1 MKKKLCL
8 LLACVTAL
16 GILFSSCGSRS
27 TGEGVMS
34 DFTATDLEGNTVDE
48 SVFSGYRM
56 TMVNVWATFC
66 TPCLSEMP
74 DLGELAAEYQD
85 KGVQIVGLVS
95 DTLDME
101 GRLDQTQVDTAAD
114 IVEQTKADYRHLLP
128 SEDLFGLLSQIS
140 SVPTTFFVNSKGEQ
154 VGSAYLGA
162 QSKEDWKTIIEQTL
176 AEL

>member
-16 GILFSSCGSRS
+16 GILFSSCGNKS

-34 DFTATDLEGNTVDE
+34 DFTTTDLEGNTVDE
-48 SVFSGYRM
+48 SVFADYQM

-85 KGVQIVGLVS
+85 QGGP
-95 DTLDME
+95 DRGPCFRYAGY
-101 GRLDQTQVDTAAD
+101 GRKAGPNTGGYGSRDCGTDQSG
-114 IVEQTKADYRHLLP
+114 YRHLLP
-128 SEDLFGLLSQIS
+128 SEELFGLLSQIS

-162 QSKEDWKTIIEQTL
+162 QSKEDWEIIIEQTL